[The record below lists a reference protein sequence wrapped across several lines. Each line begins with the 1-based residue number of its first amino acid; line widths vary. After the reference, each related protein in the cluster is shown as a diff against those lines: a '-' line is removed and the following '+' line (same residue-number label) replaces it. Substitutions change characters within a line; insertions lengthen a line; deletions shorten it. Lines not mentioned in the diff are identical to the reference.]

1 MCFTELKSVIVSM
14 VCTVV
19 TGITKIATPAAI
31 SPPDS
36 FTLAVA
42 VTLIILLAIKEL
54 ATAHR
59 GPRLELLGR
68 YVLIAIIPLLFMF
81 ALIVITKIMAV
92 W

>member
-1 MCFTELKSVIVSM
+1 M

-19 TGITKIATPAAI
+19 TGMTKIATPAAI

-36 FTLAVA
+36 FGLAIA

-59 GPRLELLGR
+59 GPRLKLLGR
-68 YVLIAIIPLLFMF
+68 YLVIPIIPLLFVF
-81 ALIVITKIMAV
+81 ALIEIMKIMDV